1 MNEIESKMPTDSNY
15 EGKRVKRKFGL
26 RYTTVKESTLSLNC
40 AERSLNLPGRSLF
53 KYSMRSTDGAQE
65 SQQLCDCV
73 CSVLLHHSYQ
83 KQSTGRN
90 ISENVSCEMQLVR
103 VWLSQ
108 GRRQTGSEWGVST
121 CMKHG
126 SLRGDRETAA
136 ATASVHFNTATHI
149 QLLGPSTSSKSILS
163 KLPSS
168 MFSFRMWGY
177 NQVCVLHMV
186 GKKVSGV

>member
-1 MNEIESKMPTDSNY
+1 MNEIESKMPTESNY
-15 EGKRVKRKFGL
+15 EGKSVKRKFGL

-53 KYSMRSTDGAQE
+53 KYSIRSTDGAQE

-90 ISENVSCEMQLVR
+90 ISEKVSCEIQLVR

-108 GRRQTGSEWGVST
+108 GRRQTGKRMGS
-121 CMKHG
+121 KH
-126 SLRGDRETAA
+126 LHETRIPQRWQRNCSYHSFSPFQHCYTYP
-136 ATASVHFNTATHI
+136 ATRTFDILQKHFIQTSQLNVFLPYVRLQSGLCVTH
-149 QLLGPSTSSKSILS
+149 G
-163 KLPSS
+163 
-168 MFSFRMWGY
+168 W
-177 NQVCVLHMV
+177 
-186 GKKVSGV
+186 